1 MQHRPAGVAE
11 EGRPCPW
18 VLPRP
23 GWATVLRFSCL
34 LLLGIVICCL
44 IFCSQLW
51 RQKQTQL
58 KPIKVRAEKGKEGR
72 EALRYSGGD
81 RTGSGRMHLKDV
93 QERNPGHGKRGKIGT
108 KWVEKRKMKQT
119 ENGEA
124 EQGSQAG
131 PRKDPTLRW
140 AAGPALGRSFTHG
153 PGLEK
158 GQLYIH
164 REGIYRL
171 HIQVTLA
178 NCSSAYS
185 TIQHRA
191 TVAVGICSPA
201 AHSISLLRLPFGQS
215 CTVASQRLTHLA
227 VGDVLCTNLT
237 LPLLPSR
244 NSEETFFGI
253 HWVYP

>member
-1 MQHRPAGVAE
+1 MQHPQARMAE
-11 EGRPCPW
+11 EGRPRPW
-18 VLPRP
+18 VLPRLS
-23 GWATVLRFSCL
+23 WATILRFSPL
-34 LLLGIVICCL
+34 LLLLSFVIGFLCCDH
-44 IFCSQLW
+44 FRRPQ
-51 RQKQTQL
+51 QTQL
-58 KPIKVRAEKGKEGR
+58 EPLEVHVAE
-72 EALRYSGGD
+72 LQLNL
-81 RTGSGRMHLKDV
+81 TV
-93 QERNPGHGKRGKIGT
+93 
-108 KWVEKRKMKQT
+108 
-119 ENGEA
+119 
-124 EQGSQAG
+124 

-140 AAGPALGRSFTHG
+140 AAGPTLGRSFTHG

-164 REGIYRL
+164 RAGIYRL

-185 TIQHRA
+185 TAQHRA
-191 TVAVGICSPA
+191 TVTVGICSPA

-215 CTVASQRLTHLA
+215 CTMASQRLTHLA

-244 NSEETFFGI
+244 NAEETFFGV

>member
-1 MQHRPAGVAE
+1 MPSGRCHQRMQHRPAGVAE

-58 KPIKVRAEKGKEGR
+58 KPIKCPVLNPTGR
-72 EALRYSGGD
+72 LTSILILF
-81 RTGSGRMHLKDV
+81 TFC
-93 QERNPGHGKRGKIGT
+93 PP
-108 KWVEKRKMKQT
+108 
-119 ENGEA
+119 
-124 EQGSQAG
+124 AG